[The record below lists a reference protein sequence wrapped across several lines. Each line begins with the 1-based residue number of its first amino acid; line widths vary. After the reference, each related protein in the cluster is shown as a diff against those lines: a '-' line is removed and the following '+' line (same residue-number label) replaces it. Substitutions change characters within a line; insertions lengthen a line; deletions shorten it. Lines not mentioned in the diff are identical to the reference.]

1 MENNKIIPIFLACD
15 DNYVKFGM
23 VTLKSIACNAN
34 KDYTYN
40 CYILNAGI
48 SEETKNR
55 TKGLLPDNFNLF
67 FPDVT
72 DYYESIKDRLPIRH
86 YYSKTTYF
94 RFFIAEMY
102 PEYDKAIYIDSDTVV
117 LGDISEFYNHELGNN
132 LVGACQEQAIIQ
144 TKIYGDYVETVT
156 GVSRNEYFN
165 AGLLLIN
172 SKLFRE
178 ECILD
183 QFIDLLD
190 LYNFVLIQDE
200 DYLNVMC
207 NHRVTWIDNS
217 WNTEIYG
224 EIKYKDSEINMI
236 HYLMWN
242 KPWHFDNI
250 RLQKYFWEYAK
261 MTCYYDD
268 IKSILD
274 NYTDEQR
281 DNDLKGAANLFVMA
295 ENEIKRPDSY
305 FKLLNEGKIKRK
317 SIDRLQVQKKIRELE
332 KAGIFDQDVEQDP
345 PTKELLPD
353 QIDYERKSVKSKI
366 KTRYAYFIARKFL
379 NKMVRE
385 DQIIIKEVKGIE
397 NIQGLDTGAILTCN
411 HFNAFDSFAIQVA
424 YEESIKSK
432 KERKKKKFFRVIRE
446 GNYTS
451 YSGFYGFLMR
461 NCYTLPLSSN
471 AKTMAK
477 FMRSMNNLLKQG
489 HLVLVYPEQSMW
501 WNYRKPKPLKEGA
514 YKFAVAANV
523 PVVPCFITMKDTD
536 KIGTDGYPIQE
547 YTIHISKPIYP
558 DPNKSKIDNVK
569 YIMDENYRVWKDI
582 YESVYHVK
590 LEYTTQ
596 EARA

>member
-15 DNYVKFGM
+15 DNYVKFAM

-34 KDYTYN
+34 KDYTYK

-48 SEETKNR
+48 SEDTKNR
-55 TKGLLPDNFNLF
+55 TAGLLPDNFELE
-67 FPDVT
+67 FPDVS
-72 DYYESIKDRLPIRH
+72 DYFESIKDRLPVRH

-94 RFFIAEMY
+94 RFFIAEMF

-117 LGDISEFYNHELGNN
+117 LGDISEFYNHELNDN

-144 TKIYGDYVETVT
+144 TKIYGDYVEACP

-172 SKLFRE
+172 SKLFRD
-178 ECILD
+178 ECMLD
-183 QFIDLLD
+183 QFIDFID

-207 NHRVTWIDNS
+207 NHRVKWIDNS
-217 WNTEIYG
+217 WNTEVYG
-224 EIKYKDSEINMI
+224 EIKYKDEEINMI

-250 RLQKYFWEYAK
+250 RLQEYFWKYAK

-268 IKSILD
+268 IKAILD
-274 NYTDEQR
+274 NYTDEER
-281 DNDLKGAANLFVMA
+281 DRDLKGAANLFIMA
-295 ENEIKRPDSY
+295 EEEINRPDNY
-305 FKLLNEGKIKRK
+305 LKLLNSGKIKRK

-353 QIDYERKSVKSKI
+353 QIDYERKSVSSKI

-385 DQIIIKEVKGIE
+385 DQIIIKDVIGVE
-397 NIQGLDTGAILTCN
+397 NLQGLDTGAILTCN

-424 YEESIKSK
+424 YEESIKTK

-471 AKTMAK
+471 AKTMVK
-477 FMRSMNNLLKQG
+477 FMKSMNSLLKQG

-514 YKFAVAANV
+514 FKFAVAANV

-558 DPNKSKIDNVK
+558 DANKSKIDNVK
-569 YIMDENYRVWKDI
+569 FIMDENFRVWKDI

-590 LEYTTQ
+590 LTYTTQ